1 MIANALTGTVTRV
14 ASDVAED
21 PLGWAIGFL
30 LKVGSIMIGAGL
42 VLGFIAYILNG
53 YAAKTLGDIGTEAAQ
68 IWGVFGN
75 VTYDPTTQPLLSV
88 TTSNPVADVQNM
100 GSDIYRGLDNAWN
113 DMSAGLS
120 AIATALSDLPPAI
133 LAIATHGPKILW
145 DGLVGLIGEG
155 LGDLLTWLFPWLIVT
170 GILMLALGLA
180 LKAVRWTWDRVLAPD
195 LNLLINDYLTLLTRP
210 LASRVQALHSR
221 LQARISP
228 ESKKEAQ
235 LEARTPQEEPPKA
248 SEPLPEPETQPE
260 GQDLTGQTVEE
271 VLGESYPQAG
281 YTEAKDRLRMALP
294 GRA

>member
-1 MIANALTGTVTRV
+1 MIAGALTGTVTRV

-88 TTSNPVADVQNM
+88 TTSNPVSDIQNM

-133 LAIATHGPKILW
+133 LAIATHGPQILW
-145 DGLVGLIGEG
+145 DGLVGLVGEG

-221 LQARISP
+221 LQAKISP
-228 ESKKEAQ
+228 GTQKEAQ
-235 LEARTPQEEPPKA
+235 LEARTPQEELPKA

-271 VLGESYPQAG
+271 VLGESYPQTG
-281 YTEAKDRLRMALP
+281 YTEAKDRLRMAT
-294 GRA
+294 RA